1 MWTLTTKPCEN
12 LAALRITIVED
23 NLALAEA
30 ISYRLQALGH
40 STDLLTNG
48 VDAERFLKREGSDL
62 VIVDGNLPG
71 KDGFEVIKS
80 LRQYGF
86 EAAIILVTARTGV
99 QERVAG
105 LNSGA
110 DDYLVKPFEME
121 ELEARIRALS
131 RRQSLQYVIVER
143 FGPLE
148 YDRTHS
154 TLLAKGELLT
164 LPRREMSILVCLIE
178 NQGRLTSKSSLV
190 DQVYG
195 IGADIDETAIES
207 HISRLRQR
215 IKPYQV
221 NIKAARGLGYLL
233 ELQDT

>member
-1 MWTLTTKPCEN
+1 M
-12 LAALRITIVED
+12 RITIVED
-23 NLALAEA
+23 NLDLAEA
-30 ISYRLQALGH
+30 ISYRMQSLGH

-48 VDAERFLKREGSDL
+48 LEAERFLKREGSDL

-71 KDGFEVIKS
+71 KDGFDLIKS
-80 LRQYGF
+80 LRKQGF
-86 EAAIILVTARTGV
+86 AAAIILVTARTGV
-99 QERVAG
+99 QERVDG

-131 RRQSLQYVIVER
+131 RRQSLQYVTIEQ
-143 FGPLE
+143 FGPLQ
-148 YDRTHS
+148 YNRTHS
-154 TLLAKGELLT
+154 TLLADGELLS
-164 LPRREMSILVCLIE
+164 LPRREMSILTCLLE
-178 NQGRLTSKSSLV
+178 NQGRLTPKSTLV

-195 IGADIDETAIES
+195 IGADIDESAIES

-215 IKPYQV
+215 IKPFHV

-233 ELQDT
+233 ELTEK

>member
-1 MWTLTTKPCEN
+1 M
-12 LAALRITIVED
+12 RITIVED
-23 NLALAEA
+23 NLDLAEA

-48 VDAERFLKREGSDL
+48 LEAERFLKREGSDL

-71 KDGFEVIKS
+71 KDGFDVIKS
-80 LRQYGF
+80 LRKQGF
-86 EAAIILVTARTGV
+86 AAAIILVTARTGV
-99 QERVAG
+99 QERVDG

-110 DDYLVKPFEME
+110 DDYLVKPFEMD

-131 RRQSLQYVIVER
+131 RRQSLQYVTMEQ
-143 FGPLE
+143 FGPLQ
-148 YDRTHS
+148 YDRTHT
-154 TLLAKGELLT
+154 TLLADGEVLS
-164 LPRREMSILVCLIE
+164 LPRREMSILTCLLE
-178 NQGRLTSKSSLV
+178 NQGRLTSKSTLV

-195 IGADIDETAIES
+195 IGADIDESAIES

-215 IKPYQV
+215 IKPFHV

-233 ELQDT
+233 ELSKT

>member
-1 MWTLTTKPCEN
+1 M
-12 LAALRITIVED
+12 RITIVED
-23 NLALAEA
+23 NLDLAEA

-48 VDAERFLKREGSDL
+48 LEAERFLKREGSDL

-71 KDGFEVIKS
+71 KDGFDVIKS
-80 LRQYGF
+80 LRKQGF
-86 EAAIILVTARTGV
+86 AAAIILVTARTGV
-99 QERVAG
+99 QERVDG

-131 RRQSLQYVIVER
+131 RRQSLQYVTIEQ
-143 FGPLE
+143 FGPLQ
-148 YDRTHS
+148 YDRTHT
-154 TLLAKGELLT
+154 TLLAGGEVLS
-164 LPRREMSILVCLIE
+164 LPRREMSILICLLE
-178 NQGRLTSKSSLV
+178 NQGRLTPKSTLV

-195 IGADIDETAIES
+195 IGADIDESAIES

-215 IKPYQV
+215 IKPFQV

-233 ELQDT
+233 ELSKP

>member
-1 MWTLTTKPCEN
+1 M
-12 LAALRITIVED
+12 RITIVED
-23 NLALAEA
+23 NLDLAEA

-48 VDAERFLKREGSDL
+48 LEAERFLKREGSDL

-71 KDGFEVIKS
+71 KDGFDVIKS
-80 LRQYGF
+80 LRKQGF
-86 EAAIILVTARTGV
+86 AAAIILVTARTGV
-99 QERVAG
+99 QERVDG

-110 DDYLVKPFEME
+110 DDYLVKPFEMD

-131 RRQSLQYVIVER
+131 RRQSLQYVTMEQ
-143 FGPLE
+143 FGPLQ
-148 YDRTHS
+148 YDRTHT
-154 TLLAKGELLT
+154 TLLADGEALS
-164 LPRREMSILVCLIE
+164 LPRREMSILICLLE
-178 NQGRLTSKSSLV
+178 NQGRLTPKSTLV

-195 IGADIDETAIES
+195 IGADIDESAIES

-215 IKPYQV
+215 IKPFFV

-233 ELQDT
+233 ELSKT

>member
-1 MWTLTTKPCEN
+1 M
-12 LAALRITIVED
+12 RITIVED
-23 NLALAEA
+23 NLDLAEA

-48 VDAERFLKREGSDL
+48 LEAERFLKREGSDL

-71 KDGFEVIKS
+71 KDGFDVIKS
-80 LRQYGF
+80 LRKQGF
-86 EAAIILVTARTGV
+86 AAAIILVTARTGV
-99 QERVAG
+99 QERVDG

-110 DDYLVKPFEME
+110 DDYLVKPFEMD

-131 RRQSLQYVIVER
+131 RRQSLQYVTMEQ
-143 FGPLE
+143 FGPLQ
-148 YDRTHS
+148 YDRTHT
-154 TLLAKGELLT
+154 TLLADGEVLS
-164 LPRREMSILVCLIE
+164 LPRREMSILTCLLE
-178 NQGRLTSKSSLV
+178 NQGRLTPKSTLV

-195 IGADIDETAIES
+195 IGADIDESAIES

-215 IKPYQV
+215 IKPFHV

-233 ELQDT
+233 ELSKT

>member
-1 MWTLTTKPCEN
+1 M
-12 LAALRITIVED
+12 RITIVED
-23 NLALAEA
+23 NLDLAEA

-48 VDAERFLKREGSDL
+48 LEAERFLKREGSDL

-71 KDGFEVIKS
+71 KDGFDVIKS
-80 LRQYGF
+80 LRKQGF
-86 EAAIILVTARTGV
+86 AAAIILVTARTGV
-99 QERVAG
+99 QVRVDG

-110 DDYLVKPFEME
+110 DDYLVKPFEMD

-131 RRQSLQYVIVER
+131 RRQSLQYVTMEQ
-143 FGPLE
+143 FGPLQ
-148 YDRTHS
+148 YDRTHT
-154 TLLAKGELLT
+154 TLLADGEVLS
-164 LPRREMSILVCLIE
+164 LPRREMSILIYLLE
-178 NQGRLTSKSSLV
+178 NQGRLTPKSTLV

-195 IGADIDETAIES
+195 IGADIDESAIES

-215 IKPYQV
+215 IKPFHV

-233 ELQDT
+233 ELSKT

>member
-1 MWTLTTKPCEN
+1 M
-12 LAALRITIVED
+12 RITIVED
-23 NLALAEA
+23 NLDLAEA

-48 VDAERFLKREGSDL
+48 LEAERFLKGEGSDL

-71 KDGFEVIKS
+71 KDGFDVIKS
-80 LRQYGF
+80 LRKQGF
-86 EAAIILVTARTGV
+86 AAAIILVTARTGV
-99 QERVAG
+99 QERVDG

-131 RRQSLQYVIVER
+131 RRQSLQYVTIEQ
-143 FGPLE
+143 FGPLQ
-148 YDRTHS
+148 YDRTHT
-154 TLLAKGELLT
+154 TLLAGGEVLS
-164 LPRREMSILVCLIE
+164 LPRREMSILICLLE
-178 NQGRLTSKSSLV
+178 NRGRLTPKSTLV

-195 IGADIDETAIES
+195 IGADIDESAIES

-215 IKPYQV
+215 IKPFHV

-233 ELQDT
+233 ELTEK

>member
-1 MWTLTTKPCEN
+1 M
-12 LAALRITIVED
+12 RITIVED
-23 NLALAEA
+23 NHDLAEA

-48 VDAERFLKREGSDL
+48 LEAERFLKREGSDL

-71 KDGFEVIKS
+71 KDGFDVIKS
-80 LRQYGF
+80 LRKHGF
-86 EAAIILVTARTGV
+86 AGAIILVTARTGI
-99 QERVAG
+99 QERVDG

-110 DDYLVKPFEME
+110 DDYLIKPFEMD

-131 RRQSLQYVIVER
+131 RRQSLQYVTIEQ
-143 FGPLE
+143 FGLLQ
-148 YDRTHS
+148 YDRTH
-154 TLLAKGELLT
+154 TTVLADGEVLS
-164 LPRREMSILVCLIE
+164 LPRREMSILICLLE
-178 NQGRLTSKSSLV
+178 NQGRLTPKSNLV

-195 IGADIDETAIES
+195 IGADIDESAIES

-215 IKPYQV
+215 IKPFRV

-233 ELQDT
+233 ELSEK

>member
-1 MWTLTTKPCEN
+1 M
-12 LAALRITIVED
+12 RITIVED
-23 NLALAEA
+23 NLDLAEA

-48 VDAERFLKREGSDL
+48 LEAERFLKREGSDL

-71 KDGFEVIKS
+71 KDGFDVIKS
-80 LRQYGF
+80 LRKQGF
-86 EAAIILVTARTGV
+86 AAAIILVTARTGV
-99 QERVAG
+99 QERVDG

-131 RRQSLQYVIVER
+131 RRQSLQYVTKEQ
-143 FGPLE
+143 FGPLQ
-148 YDRTHS
+148 YDRTHT
-154 TLLAKGELLT
+154 TLLAGGEVLS
-164 LPRREMSILVCLIE
+164 LPRREMSILICLLE
-178 NQGRLTSKSSLV
+178 NQGRLTPKSTLV

-195 IGADIDETAIES
+195 IGADIDESAIES

-215 IKPYQV
+215 IKPFHV

-233 ELQDT
+233 ELSKT